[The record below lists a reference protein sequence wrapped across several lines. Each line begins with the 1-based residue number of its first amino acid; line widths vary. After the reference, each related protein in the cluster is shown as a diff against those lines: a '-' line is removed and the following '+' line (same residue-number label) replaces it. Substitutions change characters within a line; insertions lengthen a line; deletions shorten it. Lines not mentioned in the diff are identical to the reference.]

1 MTLDTTTKDRGRVAM
16 DELCVN
22 EVNDD
27 RIVFEQSF
35 DDRA

>member
-22 EVNDD
+22 EVNDG
-27 RIVFEQSF
+27 RIVCEQSF
-35 DDRA
+35 YDRA